1 MSPRHTEIKILG
13 REKQE
18 NDDYDQQKNE
28 IKKRLAPFSATTT
41 ATFFSTQ
48 VGMVRPCAS

>member
-28 IKKRLAPFSATTT
+28 IKKRLAPSSATTT
-41 ATFFSTQ
+41 ATFFQ
-48 VGMVRPCAS
+48 HKLAW